1 MIMKPEPEAEPEP
14 GPAEGF
20 EWGPVVGRVRWAALL
35 AEFGWREEPSVVEVV
50 ERVVVDVDVRLV
62 ARRVG

>member
-1 MIMKPEPEAEPEP
+1 MIMKPEPEVVPD
-14 GPAEGF
+14 PADGF
-20 EWGPVVGRVRWAALL
+20 EWGPVEGRVRWAALL
-35 AEFGWREEPSVVEVV
+35 AEFGWRDEPRVVDVV